1 MKMKRIRIIG
11 LLLAGLLLTGCAA
24 DEDLG
29 VNNGIAEENGGSVFY
44 EGIWSIDDTPIEQDY
59 MIAWTYKDSNPAIVL
74 PNFPYQ
80 AVLDNLLPEF
90 QGSRVKEPA
99 TPSVI
104 QLGYVGYTSAN
115 SYYDAS
121 SNNNVDGSPYEGF
134 LLFDIITDDETPLSA
149 ELHLISNQSV
159 FSFNNTSANC
169 VLTIDKA
176 YIYKDGDKPRV
187 VVLNPERK
195 LTFVSTK
202 RL

>member
-1 MKMKRIRIIG
+1 MKTRSIWMW
-11 LLLAGLLLTGCAA
+11 LLAGLLLTGCAS
-24 DEDLG
+24 DEDLS
-29 VNNGIAEENGGSVFY
+29 VNNDFAEENGGSVFY

-59 MIAWTYKDSNPAIVL
+59 MIAWTYKDGNPAIVL

-121 SNNNVDGSPYEGF
+121 TNNNVDGSPYEGF

-169 VLTIDKA
+169 VLTIDKV